1 MALLY
6 ANRGFLS
13 VNNQKLVDVMSIE
26 LKMNRNAKAVP
37 TMTPD
42 GFNTGITQGQW
53 EIDFNFEIA
62 VEDQLSSP
70 QLELIDWST
79 VSGQITA
86 AFGNNSDLWTLA
98 NIFMKDMTERSP
110 APGDEV
116 RKVWNFGALK
126 MLAGTGNSSLFGQ
139 LFS

>member
-26 LKMNRNAKAVP
+26 LKMNRNPKAAP

-42 GFNTGITQGQW
+42 RYNTGITQGQW

-62 VEDQLSSP
+62 VED
-70 QLELIDWST
+70 
-79 VSGQITA
+79 
-86 AFGNNSDLWTLA
+86 
-98 NIFMKDMTERSP
+98 RSQ
-110 APGDEV
+110 A
-116 RKVWNFGALK
+116 RS
-126 MLAGTGNSSLFGQ
+126 SSLSTGLRCRGKLLWPSGTIPTFG
-139 LFS
+139 LLRTSS